1 MQGSF
6 GDIYNKLYN
15 DISQDIQFIT
25 SLSLND
31 DYEIIS
37 SSDISTEDEFIIIT
51 DSDNDT
57 NTKNKIHMFDISQ
70 YLNKIEKSLNTENKR
85 MDQFNLDFNRSEMY
99 LNGKYIRG
107 KDYFINY
114 IKKNFNQ
121 ISNFNNMFMY
131 DIMIMICNQ
140 ASFVFPFILMN
151 NIYSNQNKGIYVTSN
166 NIQYFIKNTKD
177 NLIIELV
184 GIFNIKNVN
193 IDKIVGSVKVT
204 TKFDIDYDKN
214 KKIYKFPKLGI
225 IYWED
230 Y

>member
-25 SLSLND
+25 SLPLND
-31 DYEIIS
+31 DYEIIN
-37 SSDISTEDEFIIIT
+37 SSDINNEDDMII
-51 DSDNDT
+51 NNNEN
-57 NTKNKIHMFDISQ
+57 NTKNKIIMFDISH
-70 YLNKIEKSLNTENKR
+70 YLGKIEKSLNTENKR
-85 MDQFNLDFNRSEMY
+85 IEQFNLDFHRSEMY

-121 ISNFNNMFMY
+121 ISNFNNMLMY
-131 DIMIMICNQ
+131 DIIIMICNQ

-166 NIQYFIKNTKD
+166 NIQYFIKNTK
-177 NLIIELV
+177 NSLIIELV

-193 IDKIVGSVKVT
+193 IDKIIGSVKVI
-204 TKFDIDYDKN
+204 TKLDIELN
-214 KKIYKFPKLGI
+214 KKIYKFPKLGM
-225 IYWED
+225 IYWESK
-230 Y
+230 